1 MTTIFEY
8 KAYLAQIDQ
17 TNSYTKLRKMYKSF
31 IDSNEMNNFYRVHCV
46 AKLVSKFKSLTS
58 SHTIKN
64 REYQGV
70 SKTTF
75 NKALTDLTSIE
86 DLKSLIQDW
95 PEKDLSELITIPFDS
110 ASLINLSKYVNFDE
124 MFINECGLNNIT
136 FSYDLLGRT
145 INLENKIKF
154 SLAIVH
160 ELKPIKHTNLYR
172 NLLDKHVQEYHT
184 LNYNLDK
191 LLQLKSILNDQIE
204 SIEETIKSIEEA
216 VKE

>member
-31 IDSNEMNNFYRVHCV
+31 IGSYEMNNFYRVHCA

-58 SHTIKN
+58 SHIIKSK
-64 REYQGV
+64 EYYI
-70 SKTTF
+70 TD
-75 NKALTDLTSIE
+75 NILNIALSDLSSVDDLKNLIKDWPKSDLSTSIM
-86 DLKSLIQDW
+86 
-95 PEKDLSELITIPFDS
+95 IPYNS
-110 ASLINLSKYVNFDE
+110 NSLINLSKYVNFDE
-124 MFINECGLNNIT
+124 MFINESGLNNIT

-145 INLENKIKF
+145 NNLESKIQF
-154 SLAIVH
+154 TLAIVH

-172 NLLDKHVQEYHT
+172 NLLDKHVQQYHT
-184 LNYNLDK
+184 LNCNLDK

-204 SIEETIKSIEEA
+204 SIEETIKELQ
-216 VKE
+216 

>member
-58 SHTIKN
+58 SHIVKN
-64 REYQGV
+64 KDYPGV

-75 NKALTDLTSIE
+75 NKALTNLTSIE

-95 PEKDLSELITIPFDS
+95 PEKDLSEFITLPRNS
-110 ASLINLSKYVNFDE
+110 ESLINLSKYVNFDE
-124 MFINECGLNNIT
+124 MFINESGLNKIH
-136 FSYDLLGRT
+136 FSYGTIGQSRHLELRT
-145 INLENKIKF
+145 KCVLNIIHYLKSIKD
-154 SLAIVH
+154 
-160 ELKPIKHTNLYR
+160 TNLYR
-172 NLLDKHVQEYHT
+172 NILSKEINTHRH
-184 LNYNLDK
+184 LNYKLD
-191 LLQLKSILNDQIE
+191 LLTKFKEDL
-204 SIEETIKSIEEA
+204 EEEIKSIKEA
-216 VKE
+216 IKELQ

>member
-64 REYQGV
+64 RAYQGV

-95 PEKDLSELITIPFDS
+95 PEKDLSEFITLPRNS
-110 ASLINLSKYVNFDE
+110 ESLINLSKYVNFDE
-124 MFINECGLNNIT
+124 MFINESGLNKIY
-136 FSYDLLGRT
+136 FSYDT
-145 INLENKIKF
+145 IAQSRNLELRTRYVLSIIHYLKSIKD
-154 SLAIVH
+154 
-160 ELKPIKHTNLYR
+160 TNLYR
-172 NLLDKHVQEYHT
+172 NILSKEINTHRH
-184 LNYNLDK
+184 LNYKLDPLTK
-191 LLQLKSILNDQIE
+191 FKEDL
-204 SIEETIKSIEEA
+204 EEEIKSIEEA
-216 VKE
+216 IKELQWQ

>member
-58 SHTIKN
+58 SHVIKN
-64 REYQGV
+64 RAYPGI

-86 DLKSLIQDW
+86 NFKSLIQDW
-95 PEKDLSELITIPFDS
+95 PEKDLSDFIALPLNSE
-110 ASLINLSKYVNFDE
+110 SLINLSKYVNFDE
-124 MFINECGLNNIT
+124 VFINESGLNNIT

-145 INLENKIKF
+145 NNLESKIQF
-154 SLAIVH
+154 TLAIVH

-172 NLLDKHVQEYHT
+172 NLLDKHIQQYHA
-184 LNYNLDK
+184 LNYNLDR
-191 LLQLKSILNDQIE
+191 LLQLKSILSDQIE
-204 SIEETIKSIEEA
+204 SIEETIKELQ
-216 VKE
+216 

>member
-31 IDSNEMNNFYRVHCV
+31 TDSNDLNNFYRVHCA
-46 AKLVSKFKSLTS
+46 AKLVSKFKSLTKS
-58 SHTIKN
+58 SIVKDKEYCASNNRLNVALSDLSSIDDLKNLIKDWP
-64 REYQGV
+64 
-70 SKTTF
+70 
-75 NKALTDLTSIE
+75 NKDLNTSIM
-86 DLKSLIQDW
+86 
-95 PEKDLSELITIPFDS
+95 IPYNS
-110 ASLINLSKYVNFDE
+110 SSLINLSKYVNFDE
-124 MFINECGLNNIT
+124 MFINESGLNNIT
-136 FSYDLLGRT
+136 FSYDLLGR
-145 INLENKIKF
+145 INNLESKIRF
-154 SLAIVH
+154 TLAIVH

-204 SIEETIKSIEEA
+204 SIEETIKELQ
-216 VKE
+216 

>member
-31 IDSNEMNNFYRVHCV
+31 IGSNEMNNFYRVHCV

-86 DLKSLIQDW
+86 DLKSLIKDW

-124 MFINECGLNNIT
+124 MFINESGLNKIY
-136 FSYDLLGRT
+136 FSYDTIGQSRNLGLRT
-145 INLENKIKF
+145 RYVLNIIHYLKSIKD
-154 SLAIVH
+154 
-160 ELKPIKHTNLYR
+160 TNLYR
-172 NLLDKHVQEYHT
+172 NILSKEINTHRH
-184 LNYNLDK
+184 LNYKLDPLTK
-191 LLQLKSILNDQIE
+191 FKEDL
-204 SIEETIKSIEEA
+204 EEEIKSIEEA
-216 VKE
+216 IKELQ

>member
-31 IDSNEMNNFYRVHCV
+31 IDSNDLNNFYRVHCA

-58 SHTIKN
+58 SSIIKDKN
-64 REYQGV
+64 YCINNNILN
-70 SKTTF
+70 T
-75 NKALTDLTSIE
+75 ALSDLSSIDDLKNLIKDWPNSDLNTSIM
-86 DLKSLIQDW
+86 
-95 PEKDLSELITIPFDS
+95 IPYDS
-110 ASLINLSKYVNFDE
+110 SSLINLSKYVNFDE

-136 FSYDLLGRT
+136 CSYDILGRT
-145 INLENKIKF
+145 NGLENKIKF
-154 SLAIVH
+154 TLAIIH

-172 NLLDKHVQEYHT
+172 NLLYKHVQQYHA
-184 LNYNLDK
+184 LNHNLDR

-204 SIEETIKSIEEA
+204 SIEETIKELQ
-216 VKE
+216 

>member
-64 REYQGV
+64 REYPGI

-75 NKALTDLTSIE
+75 NRALTDLTSIE
-86 DLKSLIQDW
+86 NLKSLIKDW
-95 PEKDLSELITIPFDS
+95 PEKDLSDFINLPYHSE
-110 ASLINLSKYVNFDE
+110 SLINLSKYVNFDE
-124 MFINECGLNNIT
+124 IFINESGLNKIH
-136 FSYDLLGRT
+136 FSYDTMGKDRGLELRT
-145 INLENKIKF
+145 KYVL
-154 SLAIVH
+154 SIVH
-160 ELKPIKHTNLYR
+160 YLKSIKDTNLYR
-172 NLLDKHVQEYHT
+172 NILSKEINTHRH
-184 LNYNLDK
+184 LNYKLDK
-191 LLQLKSILNDQIE
+191 LSKFKEDL
-204 SIEETIKSIEEA
+204 EEEIKSIEEA
-216 VKE
+216 IKELQ

>member
-31 IDSNEMNNFYRVHCV
+31 IDSNEMNNFYRVHCA
-46 AKLVSKFKSLTS
+46 AKLVSKFKSLTKS
-58 SHTIKN
+58 SIINGKDYCINNNILNTALSDLSSIDDLKNLIKDWP
-64 REYQGV
+64 
-70 SKTTF
+70 
-75 NKALTDLTSIE
+75 NKDLNTSIM
-86 DLKSLIQDW
+86 
-95 PEKDLSELITIPFDS
+95 IPYNS
-110 ASLINLSKYVNFDE
+110 SSLINLSKYVNFDE

-145 INLENKIKF
+145 INLESKIKF
-154 SLAIVH
+154 PLAIVH
-160 ELKPIKHTNLYR
+160 ELKSIKHTNLYR

-216 VKE
+216 VRE

>member
-64 REYQGV
+64 REYPDV

-86 DLKSLIQDW
+86 NLKSLIKDW
-95 PEKDLSELITIPFDS
+95 PQKDLSEFINLPHNS
-110 ASLINLSKYVNFDE
+110 ESLINLSRYVNFDE
-124 MFINECGLNNIT
+124 IFINESGLNKIHLY
-136 FSYDLLGRT
+136 YDT
-145 INLENKIKF
+145 IGQSRNLELRTKYVL
-154 SLAIVH
+154 SIVH
-160 ELKPIKHTNLYR
+160 YLKSIKDTNLYR
-172 NLLDKHVQEYHT
+172 NILSKEINTHRR
-184 LNYNLDK
+184 LNYKLDPLTK
-191 LLQLKSILNDQIE
+191 FKEDL
-204 SIEETIKSIEEA
+204 EEGIKSIEEA
-216 VKE
+216 IKELQ